1 MYEHSNWLFDT
12 YQYLGTL
19 LNATFMALRPT
30 KERIHLL
37 RVNTPLGRLY
47 NFIVNT
53 SSEMNCEE
61 YVKFLKELSL
71 ECRNRAIPPVNAL
84 IDIKAETTE
93 KNLGWSTLNKMSSPP
108 WNDAHDEFLG
118 GLPKKFLIQ
127 LGSIGRALP
136 RRVEATMEQTLV
148 DFKANVCPKDFLKQQ
163 KSFNEQTQEII
174 AGMSG
179 YNRTI
184 SIPSH
189 LKVFSTSG
197 CLENTTEN
205 GGANSVLSMSIPSGL
220 KLDLYNLPLEDLLEE
235 QAWVLNMVYRGAL
248 SDTSYHEHDCKVMED
263 HKSRECILKHT
274 PVNLLNVYDRGWK
287 VRTLTMYEAQVRYLV
302 SNAQRH
308 CTHWLRNNKYTADAL
323 EPHCS
328 YFYHINAWLK
338 TVPRHERVFFHSGDF
353 VACTDHFIPR
363 TSLALLNKILDTSK
377 SFTQQQRSAL
387 SHTLVHNRVCEVPIA
402 IRKLPMSKAKMQLIA
417 DYLDDPNNGFIMYK
431 GQPMGN
437 PLSFPIMGAMQTA
450 TYTFCF
456 DKAND
461 TPLVEEQWEI
471 QLVRRAIEG
480 DKTGY
485 LILGLMDSGEAQDS
499 YWGKTPRYHGGE
511 NKEGITAWQRDQELW
526 RDRFRNSIALKLDF
540 EVTLNNLDTQIG
552 EYGLP
557 CKIDKQ
563 CRKKVKGG
571 KFHHDRWK
579 WQREVES
586 GKFEYKRARGAGDK
600 PPKNY
605 IGIEPVLFIYSIREG
620 SANINFV
627 SDEEIIRNRNKM
639 IEGQFKSV
647 AYNYQYKVG
656 EEPKFR
662 TNQSPTIYYGIG
674 DDHLG
679 VSISISH
686 IRRVRKA
693 FESYFNMT
701 YNRKSDMISDSG
713 CLIAER
719 FALYKPRERRLIPV
733 NYCKV
738 RQLVTERQKSETS
751 WIDRAGSIRSQILS
765 ENYHRNGLD
774 ALQLYITIEGY
785 ERVFNLMI
793 SRQLEQWQKLGGLDP
808 RILKTLGGFGL
819 PGTGITMSFDNRI
832 TRRHMRILAWCSRS
846 NNELGFKYLKGMK
859 KASST
864 SETIQVQPWKRDWIT
879 EFQKDGV
886 IPVRR
891 EWVKQLIIRYSGWL
905 WVLDMRTHTREK
917 TLEEIYWQQ
926 LSQVSF
932 YYNLIKYDL
941 LKIPFRSNPSFDHSR
956 PPRNRDLESYKD
968 LHNPKWGNM
977 QSLLEDPR
985 EILVSVDSL
994 LRLRKMERNWEML
1007 HASISES
1014 RQSDKEI
1021 VKSEIPQPL
1030 DWYPMTGHEI
1040 EIFDL
1045 NV

>member
-1 MYEHSNWLFDT
+1 
-12 YQYLGTL
+12 
-19 LNATFMALRPT
+19 MAIRPT
-30 KERIHLL
+30 KRMVHLL
-37 RVNTPLGRLY
+37 RANTPLGRLY

-53 SSEMNCEE
+53 SSEMDCEE
-61 YVKFLKELSL
+61 YIKFLKELSL

-84 IDIKAETTE
+84 RDVKVETTE
-93 KNLGWSTLNKMSSPP
+93 TNPEWSTLIKMSAPP
-108 WNDAHDEFLG
+108 WNVAHDGYLG
-118 GLPKKFLIQ
+118 KLPKKFLIQ

-136 RRVEATMEQTLV
+136 KRVMATMEQTLV
-148 DFKANVCPKDFLKQQ
+148 DFKANVCPENFLEQE
-163 KSFNEQTQEII
+163 KSYSKWTEEII
-174 AGMSG
+174 AGMGG
-179 YNRTI
+179 YNKAIT
-184 SIPSH
+184 IPSH

-220 KLDLYNLPLEDLLEE
+220 KLDLFNLPIEDLLEE

-248 SDTSYHEHDCKVMED
+248 FDTRYHKHNCKVVKN
-263 HKSRECILKHT
+263 HKSRECILHHT

-338 TVPRHERVFFHSGDF
+338 SVPRHERVFFHSGDF
-353 VACTDHFIPR
+353 VACTDHFIPQ
-363 TSLALLNKILDTSK
+363 TSLALLNKILDTSET
-377 SFTQQQRSAL
+377 FTQTQRNAL
-387 SHTLVHNRVCEVPIA
+387 ANTLVRNRVCEVPIA

-450 TYTFCF
+450 TYTHCF

-461 TPLVEEQWEI
+461 APLADKQWEV
-471 QLVRRAIEG
+471 QLLRRATNDE
-480 DKTGY
+480 KVGY
-485 LILGLMDSGEAQDS
+485 LILGLHDSGQKQDS
-499 YWGKTPRYHGGE
+499 YWGKPPRYHGGE
-511 NKEGITAWQRDQELW
+511 HKKITKWQKEINLW
-526 RDRFRNSIALKLDF
+526 RKKFRNSAALKLDF
-540 EVTLNNLDTQIG
+540 EVTLNDLEKQIG

-557 CKIDKQ
+557 CKINKKFT
-563 CRKKVKGG
+563 KKVKGG
-571 KFHHDRWK
+571 GYHHDRWQ

-586 GKFEYKRARGAGDK
+586 GKFEYKLAPGAGGR
-600 PPKNY
+600 PPKDY
-605 IGIEPVLFIYSIREG
+605 IGVEPVLFIYSIKE
-620 SANINFV
+620 SNSNIIFL
-627 SDEEIIRNRNKM
+627 SDEEIIKCKNKR

-656 EEPKFR
+656 EEPKFHV
-662 TNQSPTIYYGIG
+662 NQSPTIYYGIG

-679 VSISISH
+679 VSITISH
-686 IRRVRKA
+686 IKRTRYT
-693 FESYFNMT
+693 FENDFNMT
-701 YNRKSDMISDSG
+701 YNRKSDMVSDRG

-719 FALYKPRERRLIPV
+719 FALYEPREHKLTAV

-738 RQLVTERQKSETS
+738 RQLVTERQKRDTS
-751 WIDRAGSIRSQILS
+751 WIDRAGSIRTQILS
-765 ENYHRNGLD
+765 ENYHLSGLD
-774 ALQLYITIEGY
+774 ALKLYTTIEGY
-785 ERVFNLMI
+785 EKIFNLMI
-793 SRQLEQWQKLGGLDP
+793 SSQLKRWQKLGGLDP
-808 RILKTLGGFGL
+808 RTLKSLGGFGL
-819 PGTGITMSFDNRI
+819 PGTGLELDFDNKM
-832 TRRHMRILAWCSRS
+832 TRRHFRILTWCSRS
-846 NNELGFKYLKGMK
+846 NYELGYKYLKGMK

-864 SETIQVQPWKRDWIT
+864 SETIQIQPWKRNWMV
-879 EFQKDGV
+879 EFQKDGA

-917 TLEEIYWQQ
+917 TLNEIYWQQ
-926 LSQVSF
+926 LSQVNF

-941 LKIPFRSNPSFDHSR
+941 LKIPFRSNSSFDHFR
-956 PPRNRDLESYKD
+956 WPRNKELENYKD

-977 QSLLEDPR
+977 QSLQEDPR
-985 EILVSVDSL
+985 EILVSVESL

-1014 RQSDKEI
+1014 RQSDKDI

-1030 DWYPMTGHEI
+1030 DWYPIDGHEL
-1040 EIFDL
+1040 EIYDL
-1045 NV
+1045 KV